1 MRAHHAL
8 VAFRGGTLGDDVAFL
23 CDGGEI
29 DLSVETVADARD
41 EEFELV
47 VGRKGWHCDW
57 QVGGGWS

>member
-8 VAFRGGTLGDDVAFL
+8 VAFRGGALGDDVAFS

-57 QVGGGWS
+57 